1 MKNLKSLIVILVI
14 VLASCYNAFAQEI
27 EVSNDHYYIST
38 KNSQSTI
45 YGNPSGA
52 IIISGQPNN
61 LLSIN
66 VNNSSKC
73 GLRVL
78 NSWTY
83 PAAFEVFGSGIV
95 KANNIALTSDA
106 NEKEQINELGSQIDK
121 VKKLKAVSYKWKD
134 KAGKGDKT
142 NFGLLAQDLEKV
154 YPDMVFRGDSG
165 QLGIFY
171 IELIP
176 VLIEAMQ
183 EQQTVIEQQQK
194 QLLSIE
200 QRLAKLEQKKDK

>member
-1 MKNLKSLIVILVI
+1 MKNVRSLIVILVI

-27 EVSNDHYYIST
+27 EVTNDCYYIRS

-45 YGNPSGA
+45 YGNSSGN
-52 IIISGQPNN
+52 ITISGRPSN
-61 LLSIN
+61 LVTIN
-66 VNNSSKC
+66 VDNSIMC
-73 GLRVL
+73 GLQVL
-78 NSWTY
+78 KNWHY
-83 PAAFEVFGSGIV
+83 PAAFEVFGSGVV

-134 KAGKGDKT
+134 KADKGDKT
-142 NFGLLAQDLEKV
+142 NFGLLAQDLETV

-183 EQQTVIEQQQK
+183 EQQAVIEQQAK
-194 QLLSIE
+194 QLIDIE
-200 QRLAKLEQKKDK
+200 QRLAKLEKKSK